1 MLFSKDPVISQ
12 AGCPAA
18 ALGAASMGAAASAGR
33 AGARTG
39 AAGAALLPRSM
50 YIPILIP
57 RATRR
62 RGTIPYRV
70 IPLRVLFFGL
80 RPGPA
85 LVGESGIWRMTG
97 AAG

>member
-1 MLFSKDPVISQ
+1 
-12 AGCPAA
+12 
-18 ALGAASMGAAASAGR
+18 
-33 AGARTG
+33 
-39 AAGAALLPRSM
+39 M